1 MTDFESIVNSILPDV
16 NRRENYFY
24 LLLESINKADTY
36 GSNKWGIYYGKDR
49 IRFLVGSFIVFTI
62 SNGHIWVALDKRE
75 LEKNKSDF
83 EELSKS
89 KSWTWDTYDYPEY
102 SKVASK
108 NGFYKPL
115 KNLET
120 WDLIKKYHFIFIEEV
135 AKRYEWLR
143 IDSQAKHST
152 ELLNYLRDFLNC
164 YIPEPNYNNPIND
177 IEYYSSSYKNLK
189 EIERETVVQSRIGQ
203 GIFRND
209 LINYWRGCA
218 VTNCESIFF

>member
-1 MTDFESIVNSILPDV
+1 MTDFKSIVNSILPDV

-24 LLLESINKADTY
+24 LLLKSINKADNY
-36 GSNKWGIYYGKDR
+36 GSNKWGIYYEKDR

-152 ELLNYLRDFLNC
+152 ELLNYIRDFLNC